1 MNTRSLFLT
10 IIFAILLL
18 PVASSQI
25 PDETVL
31 FTISGHETSA
41 GEFTRMYSKSK
52 NTEDNSG
59 LDEYLDLF
67 VTFKLKVTDALENR
81 YDTAASFINEL
92 NGYREQL
99 AQNYLA
105 DNEIREKLVRDAYS
119 RSLTEI
125 NASHILIR
133 CQADASP
140 EDTLKA
146 FKQALEIRNKI
157 IITGEQFEEV
167 AKLFSDDRSS
177 VSNGGNL
184 GYFTVFRMIKPFED
198 AAYSMKPGE
207 LSMPVRTYYGYH
219 IIKINDIRP
228 SRGKIKAAHIM
239 KSVPPGADDSI
250 RAEAELE
257 INRLYNLLKQ
267 GSSFRELASNY
278 SDHKQSAAKG
288 GELEWFGTG
297 DMVPE
302 FSEAAFAL
310 TDSGDYT
317 KPVRSPYGYHII
329 MLTGKRPAAS
339 FMESR
344 SYLESRI
351 NPSYINELSR
361 KSVVERLK
369 SEYGFKICKNAADW
383 FIKNT
388 DTLIMRGIT
397 IYNPEEIPDHKLYT
411 FADQHLM
418 GKDFASIIHA
428 KSSPSLTGNPGNFIR
443 REIERISEDHI
454 IRFENSILESKY
466 PDFKYLM
473 KEFHDGILLF
483 NISSDKVWNRSLND
497 TAGLRIHYERNIPKF
512 GADFDEVRGDVI
524 ADYQEWLMQKW
535 LQELKNKYSVKIDS
549 QVFGELKNILAN
561 E

>member
-1 MNTRSLFLT
+1 
-10 IIFAILLL
+10 
-18 PVASSQI
+18 
-25 PDETVL
+25 
-31 FTISGHETSA
+31 
-41 GEFTRMYSKSK
+41 
-52 NTEDNSG
+52 
-59 LDEYLDLF
+59 
-67 VTFKLKVTDALENR
+67 
-81 YDTAASFINEL
+81 
-92 NGYREQL
+92 
-99 AQNYLA
+99 
-105 DNEIREKLVRDAYS
+105 
-119 RSLTEI
+119 
-125 NASHILIR
+125 
-133 CQADASP
+133 
-140 EDTLKA
+140 
-146 FKQALEIRNKI
+146 
-157 IITGEQFEEV
+157 
-167 AKLFSDDRSS
+167 
-177 VSNGGNL
+177 
-184 GYFTVFRMIKPFED
+184 
-198 AAYSMKPGE
+198 
-207 LSMPVRTYYGYH
+207 
-219 IIKINDIRP
+219 
-228 SRGKIKAAHIM
+228 
-239 KSVPPGADDSI
+239 
-250 RAEAELE
+250 
-257 INRLYNLLKQ
+257 
-267 GSSFRELASNY
+267 
-278 SDHKQSAAKG
+278 
-288 GELEWFGTG
+288 
-297 DMVPE
+297 MVPE